1 VVVVGFIAV
10 ILTGAA
16 LLHLP
21 IATDGVEHSF
31 LDRLFTA
38 TSAGT
43 VTGLQ
48 VVDTATGWTHF
59 GQAVIM
65 VLAQIGG
72 FGLMAFSSVVAV
84 ALAGKLE
91 LRHRLATQA
100 EVNLAGGA
108 DFKAV
113 ILGVFRWSMG
123 IEATVAV
130 ALFGGFV
137 IIHGEP
143 LGRAA
148 WLGLFHAV
156 TSFNNAGFALFSDNL
171 AGFVDDP
178 WTSGV
183 IATSI
188 VLGGIGF
195 PVLMELRRLYRR
207 PRRWS
212 LHTKITLVATALL
225 IAGGALAVLVIEW
238 SNPNTLGPMG
248 IDRQGDR
255 RSLPGH
261 HPPHRR
267 VQHDR
272 LRRHA
277 RVVDR
282 GHHRV
287 DVHRRGQCLHRKRH
301 QGDHLRR
308 AGVGDLGRTARRPR
322 GRLVSAAHP
331 RVRPAPGDHRGAQRG
346 GAGHRLYDGAGDLRP
361 HSPGRRPVR
370 GHQRVRHRRVDHRD
384 HPTLSAGSHVVLI
397 VMMFVGRVGPATLG
411 AALVLREH
419 TRRYRYPE
427 ERPLIG

>member
-1 VVVVGFIAV
+1 
-10 ILTGAA
+10 
-16 LLHLP
+16 
-21 IATDGVEHSF
+21 
-31 LDRLFTA
+31 
-38 TSAGT
+38 
-43 VTGLQ
+43 
-48 VVDTATGWTHF
+48 
-59 GQAVIM
+59 
-65 VLAQIGG
+65 
-72 FGLMAFSSVVAV
+72 VVAV

-248 IDRQGDR
+248 IADKAIAGLFQGIT
-255 RSLPGH
+255 P
-261 HPPHRR
+261 
-267 VQHDR
+267 
-272 LRRHA
+272 
-277 RVVDR
+277 
-282 GHHRV
+282 
-287 DVHRRGQCLHRKRH
+287 
-301 QGDHLRR
+301 
-308 AGVGDLGRTARRPR
+308 RTAGFNTIDYGAMRESSIVVTIVLMFIGGGSPSWR
-322 GRLVSAAHP
+322 G
-331 RVRPAPGDHRGAQRG
+331 
-346 GAGHRLYDGAGDLRP
+346 
-361 HSPGRRPVR
+361 
-370 GHQRVRHRRVDHRD
+370 
-384 HPTLSAGSHVVLI
+384 
-397 VMMFVGRVGPATLG
+397 
-411 AALVLREH
+411 
-419 TRRYRYPE
+419 
-427 ERPLIG
+427 